1 MPLLETATTRPR
13 SPYAASKLCAEVLAR
28 QTADAGLARA
38 IIVRPFNFAGPG
50 QDPTFVCSDFARQI
64 ATAEG
69 SGGGSRIQ
77 VGNLA
82 ARRDFTHVR
91 DMVRGFQ
98 AAAEHGRSGA
108 AYNLCSGQG
117 VAIQDVLEGLLALS
131 NAEIV
136 IDVDAERFRPV
147 DVPLFIGDRS
157 RARSELG
164 WEPQIPLADTLEQTL
179 EDWRGRMQ
187 ARA

>member
-1 MPLLETATTRPR
+1 M
-13 SPYAASKLCAEVLAR
+13 
-28 QTADAGLARA
+28 
-38 IIVRPFNFAGPG
+38 
-50 QDPTFVCSDFARQI
+50 
-64 ATAEG
+64 
-69 SGGGSRIQ
+69 
-77 VGNLA
+77 
-82 ARRDFTHVR
+82 
-91 DMVRGFQ
+91 
-98 AAAEHGRSGA
+98 
-108 AYNLCSGQG
+108 
-117 VAIQDVLEGLLALS
+117 LEGLLALS

-179 EDWRGRMQ
+179 EYWRGRMQ